1 MQMRKSRIRSE
12 MSIKISPYLRGFG
25 QRPVS
30 DTVSPK
36 GKKGQG
42 LQDLS
47 NAPPVVLAAI
57 EVDERR
63 IGRPKGRRFLYA
75 FLQNPPCPGAGTAA
89 GTGAG
94 TGAGSGTGAGAGVGA
109 ESADL
114 VTAPSS
120 SSSWNSSNSSSGIST
135 GHGNGSGSGSSSGS
149 GGNTSAMY
157 STAGCGR
164 DTTTTT
170 SDTDT
175 PTDVG
180 NHVRMCSLRSY
191 MEWTSAMP
199 KLDNFVKPPNY
210 K

>member
-1 MQMRKSRIRSE
+1 MSISNFCMQMRKSRIRSE

-75 FLQNPPCPGAGTAA
+75 FLQNPPCPGAGTGAGAAA
-89 GTGAG
+89 GTGG
-94 TGAGSGTGAGAGVGA
+94 GGGGAGA
-109 ESADL
+109 ESVDL
-114 VTAPSS
+114 VTAPS
-120 SSSWNSSNSSSGIST
+120 SSSWNSSNSSSGN
-135 GHGNGSGSGSSSGS
+135 GNHNMSGSSSGS
-149 GGNTSAMY
+149 GSGGNTNALN

-175 PTDVG
+175 PTDLN

>member
-1 MQMRKSRIRSE
+1 MRKSRIRSE

-36 GKKGQG
+36 TKKGQG

-75 FLQNPPCPGAGTAA
+75 FLQNPPCPGAGAA
-89 GTGAG
+89 A
-94 TGAGSGTGAGAGVGA
+94 GAGAGA

-120 SSSWNSSNSSSGIST
+120 SSWNNSSCGSSA
-135 GHGNGSGSGSSSGS
+135 GHGNGSGSGNGD
-149 GGNTSAMY
+149 NTSALN

-164 DTTTTT
+164 DSTTTTT
-170 SDTDT
+170 DTDT
-175 PTDVG
+175 PTDVN

-210 K
+210 KYATLIVVSS

>member
-1 MQMRKSRIRSE
+1 MRKSRIRSE

-36 GKKGQG
+36 VKKGQG

-75 FLQNPPCPGAGTAA
+75 FLQNPPCPGAGAGAAA

-94 TGAGSGTGAGAGVGA
+94 TGAGA

-120 SSSWNSSNSSSGIST
+120 SSWNSSGSGTGSGI
-135 GHGNGSGSGSSSGS
+135 
-149 GGNTSAMY
+149 GGNTSALN

-164 DTTTTT
+164 DATTTT
-170 SDTDT
+170 SDTDA
-175 PTDVG
+175 PTDVN

>member
-1 MQMRKSRIRSE
+1 MRKSRIRSE

-75 FLQNPPCPGAGTAA
+75 FLQNPPCPGAGAAA
-89 GTGAG
+89 GTGG
-94 TGAGSGTGAGAGVGA
+94 GGAGAGA

-120 SSSWNSSNSSSGIST
+120 SSWNSSNSSSGSST
-135 GHGNGSGSGSSSGS
+135 GLGSGSGSGS
-149 GGNTSAMY
+149 GNGGNISALNT
-157 STAGCGR
+157 TAGCGR
-164 DTTTTT
+164 DNTTTT

-175 PTDVG
+175 PTDLN

>member
-75 FLQNPPCPGAGTAA
+75 FLQNPPCPGAGTGAGAAA
-89 GTGAG
+89 GTGG
-94 TGAGSGTGAGAGVGA
+94 GGGGAGA
-109 ESADL
+109 ESVDL
-114 VTAPSS
+114 VTAPS
-120 SSSWNSSNSSSGIST
+120 SSSWNSSNSSSGN
-135 GHGNGSGSGSSSGS
+135 GNHNMSGSSSGS
-149 GGNTSAMY
+149 GSGGNTNALN

-175 PTDVG
+175 PTDLN